1 MALQIRRGIESER
14 TAVTFAEGELVYIT
28 DTDKLYIG
36 DNTTVGGIE
45 IGPKTLS
52 ELGAVSLSGNLTL
65 GGNNITGT
73 GNINITGDIQAS
85 GNITAGGNIDI
96 GDAADDTLTIS
107 AKVDSSITPN
117 VDATYNLGSSALK
130 WNNIH
135 AVRLDGDVEGSV
147 FGDDSSL
154 LVDGVNNKVVL
165 TNNTTTELSE
175 GTNLYYTDVRADA
188 RITNAGSANWNTAFG
203 WGNHA
208 SAGYQV
214 AGAAIDG
221 DIEGSVFGDDSTLLV
236 DAVNNL
242 IPATVISGTL
252 ANDTTGNAATATK
265 LATARL
271 IGGVSFD
278 GISNITLPG
287 VNSAGNQ
294 NITGDAAGDHTGTFT
309 GNVFTTLI
317 DSADSS
323 AIVIT
328 PSLRTSSDVAIDQE
342 LRVGSTNTTGP
353 GGQTVVITPGNGAS
367 GTGKV
372 STDVLEVK
380 SIEILDAD
388 GGIVTLTGELDISKT
403 LTTNAGHLGFG
414 PNNLLTYNG
423 VSASLRV
430 AEFTASL
437 ETAGAF
443 DNAANFNN
451 FMTVDSASAK
461 FGVPVQFGS
470 YTTTQRNALAGVV
483 NGLVIYNSTDD
494 KFQGRAGGAWV
505 NLH

>member
-117 VDATYNLGSSALK
+117 ADATYNLGSSALK

-147 FGDDSSL
+147 FADDSTL
-154 LVDGVNNKVVL
+154 LVDGVGGKVML
-165 TNNTTTELSE
+165 TTNTTTELTE

-278 GISNITLPG
+278 GIADITLPG
-287 VNSAGNQ
+287 VNATGNQ
-294 NITGDAAGDHTGTFT
+294 NITGNAAGDHTGTFT

-353 GGQTVVITPGNGAS
+353 GGQTVVITPGNWAS

-372 STDVLEVK
+372 STDVLEVR

-388 GGIVTLTGELDISKT
+388 GGIVNLTGELDISKT

-423 VSASLRV
+423 VAASLRV

-443 DNAANFNN
+443 DNSANFNN